1 MSLAEEARAVEL
13 VLDDIEPRRLVS
25 ANRRIHHY
33 VRAEVCAY
41 WRKLA
46 HDAAVDAYGYADVGQ
61 TWHTA
66 VRVVVTARFPDLR
79 RRDVGNLYPY
89 VAKPLVDGLVDA
101 RVIPDDDDRHCIGP
115 DLRRDHSRGAARLT
129 IRIEDLA

>member
-1 MSLAEEARAVEL
+1 MSTFAVEL
-13 VLDDIEPRRLVS
+13 TLDDFNPRHLVS

-33 VRAEVCAY
+33 LRAEVCAG

-46 HDAAVDAYGYADVGQ
+46 HDAALAAYGHAEEG
-61 TWHTA
+61 TWHPGR
-66 VRVVVTARFPDLR
+66 VRITVTYRFPDRR

-101 RVIPDDDDRHCIGP
+101 QVIPDDDDRHLIGP
-115 DLRRDHSRGAARLT
+115 DLRRIPNRGSFV
-129 IRIEDLA
+129 RIEIEDVP